1 LGEMTYRRCVPRCV
15 AFETCTWDAWTDE
28 RDTMKIGM
36 LRRNAGKMAAAAGA
50 MLVLGSVVVS
60 HDVSAAANSVVP
72 GGDIYATN
80 KTAAQLEGCS
90 TEWHWVINGVSG
102 AAEADLPSAVA
113 VTWSDDSSSSA
124 TLDEINGGTA
134 HYSTTDNMPPVLTV
148 KEAKATWPNPTGQA
162 TYINFV
168 LSHTPCP
175 VEETTT
181 TVEETTTTV
190 EETTTTVEETTT
202 SVESEVP
209 TTAGQETTT
218 TEKVESQSP
227 GGELPATGSNGSSM
241 MLVGGLVFLA
251 GGSLAMAL
259 GRRTRHA

>member
-1 LGEMTYRRCVPRCV
+1 
-15 AFETCTWDAWTDE
+15 
-28 RDTMKIGM
+28 
-36 LRRNAGKMAAAAGA
+36 MAAAAGA

-90 TEWHWVINGVSG
+90 TEWHWVINGVTG
-102 AAEADLPSAVA
+102 AAEADVPSAVA
-113 VTWSDDSSSSA
+113 VTWSDDSTSSA
-124 TLDEINGGTA
+124 TLDEISGGVA

-162 TYINFV
+162 TYNNFV

-202 SVESEVP
+202 TVEETTTSVESEVP
-209 TTAGQETTT
+209 TTEAQETTT
-218 TEKVESQSP
+218 TEEVESQSP